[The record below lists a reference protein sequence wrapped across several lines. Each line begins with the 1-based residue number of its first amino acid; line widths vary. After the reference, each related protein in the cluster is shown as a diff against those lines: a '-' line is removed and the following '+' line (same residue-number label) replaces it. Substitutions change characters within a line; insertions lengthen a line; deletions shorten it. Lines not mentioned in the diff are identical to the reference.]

1 MEEYRLH
8 RHIICIDLKSFY
20 ASVECA
26 LRGLDPFQTPLV
38 VADQSRGKGALC
50 LAVTPYLKKQG
61 VPSRGR
67 IFDIPDHLKPT
78 IIYAKPQM
86 RIYLEYTMKIIEIY
100 LSFIS
105 DKDLY
110 VYSIDEAF
118 LDVTT
123 YLSYYQI
130 TPKEL
135 GKRIVDK
142 ILDTLK
148 LPASCGIGPNML
160 LAKLALDLESKQMK
174 DSIAEWDYEDV
185 EKKLW
190 KVTPLSEMW
199 GIGYR
204 MERNLNLLGLYTI
217 GDIATYDVALLKER
231 FGVIGEELWYHTHG
245 IDMSLVQDKDKL
257 RTKSK
262 SFGTSQVLFHDYNG
276 EEVQT
281 IILEMADEITRRL
294 RMAKKRCQVVHFGVG
309 YSMISGGG
317 LHAQETLDQPTSSFR
332 IIHETC
338 KRIFMKYYDGSPIRT
353 VFVSLAG
360 LTDLKNYQYSLFED
374 YEDVEKEHNML
385 SAVDSIKSKYGKN
398 AINRGS
404 ALQEES
410 TIKKRNSFIGG
421 HHE

>member
-1 MEEYRLH
+1 MQEYYTH
-8 RHIICIDLKSFY
+8 RNIICIDLKSFY

-50 LAVTPYLKKQG
+50 LAVTPFLKKKG

-67 IFDIPDHLKPT
+67 IYDIPDELKPT

-118 LDVTT
+118 LDVTA
-123 YLSYYQI
+123 YLKMYQLSDI
-130 TPKEL
+130 EL
-135 GKRIVDK
+135 ARVIVKKMADE
-142 ILDTLK
+142 LH
-148 LPASCGIGPNML
+148 LPASCGVGENML
-160 LAKLALDLESKQMK
+160 LAKLALDLESKSMK
-174 DSIAEWDYEDV
+174 DSIAKWSYHDIPT
-185 EKKLW
+185 KLW
-190 KVTPLSEMW
+190 PITPLSEMW

-217 GDIATYDVALLKER
+217 GDIARYDVNLLKER

-245 IDMSLVQDKDKL
+245 IDMSRVQDKDKL

-262 SFGTSQVLFHDYNG
+262 SFGTSQVLFHDYTG

-294 RMAKKRCQVVHFGVG
+294 RMARKRCQVVHFGVG
-309 YSMISGGG
+309 YSMVAGGG
-317 LHAQETLDQPTSSFR
+317 LHAQMTLGQPTNSFR
-332 IIHETC
+332 VIHETC
-338 KRIFMKYYDGSPIRT
+338 KQIFSSRYDGSPIRT
-353 VFVSLAG
+353 VFVSVGG
-360 LTDLKNYQYSLFED
+360 LTDNKNYQYSLFED
-374 YEDVEKEHNML
+374 YEEVEKEHKML
-385 SAVDSIKSKYGKN
+385 SAVDAIKEKYGKN
-398 AINRGS
+398 AVNRGS
-404 ALQEES
+404 SLEEES
-410 TIKKRNSFIGG
+410 TIKKRNEFIGG

>member
-8 RHIICIDLKSFY
+8 RQIICIDLKSFY

-26 LRGLDPFQTPLV
+26 LRGVDPFETPLV
-38 VADQSRGKGALC
+38 VADKSRGKGALC
-50 LAVTPYLKKQG
+50 LAVTPYLKKKG

-67 IFDIPDHLKPT
+67 IFDIPEELRPT

-86 RIYLEYTMKIIEIY
+86 RIYLEFTMKIIEIY

-118 LDVTT
+118 LDVTQ
-123 YLSYYQI
+123 YLKFYD
-130 TPKEL
+130 TTAREL
-135 GKRIVDK
+135 GKRIVAK
-142 ILDTLK
+142 ILSDLK
-148 LPASCGIGPNML
+148 LPASCGVGPNML
-160 LAKLALDLESKQMK
+160 MAKLALDLESKTMK
-174 DSIAEWDYEDV
+174 DSIAEWTYDDIP
-185 EKKLW
+185 KKLW
-190 KVTPLSEMW
+190 PITPLSEMW

-217 GDIATYDVALLKER
+217 GDIAHYDVALLKER

-262 SFGTSQVLFHDYNG
+262 SFGTSQVLFHDYTG

-294 RMAKKRCQVVHFGVG
+294 RMARKRCQVVHFGVG
-309 YSMISGGG
+309 FSISSGGG

-332 IIHETC
+332 VIYETC
-338 KRIFMKYYDGSPIRT
+338 KRIFDGRYDGSPIRT
-353 VFVSLAG
+353 VFVSVGG
-360 LTDLKNYQYSLFED
+360 LTDNKTYQYSLFED
-374 YEDVEKEHNML
+374 YEDEEKEFRAL
-385 SAVDSIKSKYGKN
+385 SAVDKIKSKYGKN
-398 AINRGS
+398 AVNRGS
-404 ALQEES
+404 SLQEES
-410 TIKKRNSFIGG
+410 TIKKRNEFIGG